1 MKKFT
6 NADLR
11 NLLHYTMEEVIKTKF
26 NPQSVLVGIKL
37 GYIAGKIETQQ
48 YTSDQL
54 LKINSFLSDILS
66 EFIFKEVEPEFD
78 IDDLLQS
85 LHQELE
91 NKVDEIDGAVGD
103 YSEGN
108 DVTDE
113 DIDKVLLDIEQDYQR
128 QVESIRQDEEHI
140 KANAER
146 YKKVYHEIC
155 EYITSKFDSVLLEI
169 DRLEENTW
177 LQDESTPLRVGELRR
192 IIIDGSENKLR
203 EVMNGDEREMRLFHQ
218 WVKTYDGP
226 DPDSPGNEWWAN
238 V

>member
-6 NADLR
+6 ELR
-11 NLLHYTMEEVIKTKF
+11 NILQYTMSEVIKTRF
-26 NPQSVLVGIKL
+26 DSRSVLVGIKL
-37 GYIAGKIETQQ
+37 GVIASLIQSKQ
-48 YTSDQL
+48 YTEEEIL
-54 LKINSFLSDILS
+54 RINSLLSDMLS

-91 NKVDEIDGAVGD
+91 EQVDKIDNSLGNP
-103 YSEGN
+103 SN

-113 DIDKVLLDIEQDYQR
+113 DIDKVLLEIEQDYQR